1 MNRDAWVVAGLVL
14 LVTGSAFVVVY
25 EKYRSRMLFHQSQR
39 LERKLDALEV
49 EWQQLLIEEHAL
61 ADPALIER
69 LARTRLEMI
78 VPAPETIVYLSVPD

>member
-1 MNRDAWVVAGLVL
+1 MSRDALVAAGLVV
-14 LVTGSAFVVVY
+14 LVTGTALGVVY

-39 LERKLDALEV
+39 LERKLDASEV

-69 LARTRLEMI
+69 LARTRLNMI